1 MNSRSIQLSGA
12 EVGKSYVLL
21 DMQGRVLQKGRVE
34 IANFNIAVAN
44 AGRYFVRIGNQIRDV
59 NVK

>member
-1 MNSRSIQLSGA
+1 M
-12 EVGKSYVLL
+12 LL